1 MKEFDDSWSEWSVRG
16 ESESF
21 RESIEGEGSNWP
33 DCESDINKIILFW
46 FKELILFLQQIDLR
60 LVLQNIN

>member
-1 MKEFDDSWSEWSVRG
+1 MGLDDSWSELSVRG

-21 RESIEGEGSNWP
+21 RGRIERQGSNWP

-46 FKELILFLQQIDLR
+46 FKELILFLQRIYLR
-60 LVLQNIN
+60 LVLENIN